1 MKTKIVCIGK
11 IKEKYLNLGID
22 EFVKRLKPYT
32 KLEIVEKNETRI
44 SDNPSDAEI
53 KQVLEAEGNV
63 LLKEIKDNDYVILL
77 DLHGKEL
84 DNYQYVELLDKAML
98 SGYSTFTF
106 VIGGSYG
113 FSQELR
119 TRANFKWSFSKLT
132 FTHQMIRLLLLEQ
145 IYRGFRIKN
154 NEPYHK

>member
-1 MKTKIVCIGK
+1 MKINIVCIGK

-22 EFVKRLKPYT
+22 EFLKRLKPYA
-32 KLEIVEKNETRI
+32 KINIIEKSESKIN
-44 SDNPSDAEI
+44 DNPSTAQI
-53 KQVLEAEGNV
+53 QQVIDIEGQSI
-63 LLKEIKDNDYVILL
+63 LKEIKNDDFVILL
-77 DLHGKEL
+77 DLHGKMI
-84 DNYQYVELLDKAML
+84 DNYEYVNLIEKAMVQ
-98 SGYSTFTF
+98 GFSTFTF

-113 FSQELR
+113 VSPELR
-119 TRANFKWSFSKLT
+119 NRANFKWAFSKLT